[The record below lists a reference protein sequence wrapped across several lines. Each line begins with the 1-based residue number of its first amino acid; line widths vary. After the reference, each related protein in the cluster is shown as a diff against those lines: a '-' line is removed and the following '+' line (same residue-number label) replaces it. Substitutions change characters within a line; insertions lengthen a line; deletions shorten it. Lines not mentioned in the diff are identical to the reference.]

1 MSLHN
6 LFNKVSRYEYELIFK
21 IADRGVQT
29 ARELGIDYTD
39 KTTVVMD
46 LAATHATIGL
56 QLDKLLE
63 ADSGTFNHDLFGIR
77 HHIDRRTGQIVDCFL
92 PRTALSDPQ

>member
-21 IADRGVQT
+21 IADRCVRT

-39 KTTVVMD
+39 KETVIMD
-46 LAATHATIGL
+46 LAVTHATVGL

-63 ADSGTFNHDLFGIR
+63 ADAGTFGHDCFGIR
-77 HHIDRRTGQIVDCFL
+77 HHINRRTGQLEDCFL
-92 PRTALSDPQ
+92 PRTALPH